1 MVYLVCDLLKG
12 RKVIMELLVLDDEK
26 YFLDEFEELIGRMEI
41 DVHIKA
47 FEDENELL
55 DHMTGSGEKP
65 DCLFTDIR
73 LGEANGIDTA
83 QKLHQIAGD
92 IPVVFVTGYPQQ
104 YCQSIFLEHFDFEPF
119 AFVCKPVDEA
129 VLKRVFEKLE
139 EKGRD
144 NSAVITLHS
153 GRKDIIVR
161 VNDITYIESNKWY
174 VIVHTVKEEI
184 HVRAKMSDLCA
195 MLPDKFVATHKSYTV
210 NADRV
215 RSFDSVSATLDNG
228 EQLPISRSHKNE
240 FRSRILAIKGF
251 R

>member
-1 MVYLVCDLLKG
+1 
-12 RKVIMELLVLDDEK
+12 MELLVLDDEK
-26 YFLDEFEELIGRMEI
+26 SFLNEFTELIGKI
-41 DVHIKA
+41 GVDAHIKE
-47 FEDENELL
+47 FENENELF
-55 DHMTGSGEKP
+55 DHMTGSAATP
-65 DCLFTDIR
+65 DCVFTDIR
-73 LGEANGIDTA
+73 LGEANGIDAA
-83 QKLHQIAGD
+83 QKLHEIAGD

-119 AFVCKPVDEA
+119 AFVCKPVDET

-139 EKGRD
+139 AKGKE

-184 HVRAKMSDLCA
+184 HVRSKISDLCA
-195 MLPDKFVATHKSYTV
+195 MLPDKFVAAHKSYTV

-215 RSFDSVSATLDNG
+215 RSFDHVSVTLDSG

-240 FRSRILAIKGF
+240 FRSRMLAIKGF